1 MDETLQPV
9 IPGISRSL
17 MIESRADRLAE
28 DTGNASTAD
37 TVTITVDPPANMG
50 PTADAGEDQTVAS
63 DASVTLDGSGS
74 SDPDTGD
81 TLSYAWTQTSGTT
94 VSLTGATTAAAGFSA
109 PDIGPHDAA
118 AALVFSLVVTD
129 DKGNVSDADTV
140 TITVN
145 PAEPNPTSEF
155 GLHEAEI
162 RNTITGLGLAG
173 INSTIASN
181 ERMMHSAR
189 ERLLRT
195 QAGQIRDV
203 PFRIDP
209 NLTQMETT
217 LSSSGTF
224 YGQWGGENGQRLV
237 FGDFVLRH
245 DEQTGTTTATLTGRA
260 AWEWMVSGRTLLG
273 AFVGGEFAQSDL
285 IAPRDGA
292 HRRFGLTVGGYSVH
306 EIWDGLFA
314 DGFVTLG
321 AGQNN
326 LAMAIG
332 ELDLDGDYT
341 TRTLTFG
348 GALSG
353 VIDRGAYQVLP
364 ELAFSYG
371 RVRFGEVGFTG
382 HAFSLMPGPV
392 SPDVLGSAPSRR
404 GYIRHWHSAAL

>member
-1 MDETLQPV
+1 
-9 IPGISRSL
+9 

-74 SDPDTGD
+74 SDPDTGGM
-81 TLSYAWTQTSGTT
+81 LSYAWTQTSGTT

-189 ERLLRT
+189 EHLLRT

-348 GALSG
+348 G
-353 VIDRGAYQVLP
+353 GA
-364 ELAFSYG
+364 
-371 RVRFGEVGFTG
+371 
-382 HAFSLMPGPV
+382 
-392 SPDVLGSAPSRR
+392 
-404 GYIRHWHSAAL
+404 